1 MNDSYRGRAR
11 RAPPRAAALLI
22 AASLLAAC
30 GSDAVDPVVVGTW
43 EIPSSGGS
51 WQLAID
57 DAGRYAFT
65 NAGVGAAPSHNG
77 TFTAR
82 EGEWSL
88 RAATGDVEDHGTY
101 ELVAGALQLTGNRGV
116 LRWGRA
122 AALPEAV
129 ERRPAAGV
137 VGGAS
142 APVAAGNLPNGAAPT
157 LPAPA
162 PFQTGA
168 PAAVST
174 APPTAPAAAGA
185 LPDIIDPC
193 LLITPEEA
201 SNLLDTAVTT
211 QRTTPQ
217 PRTQNDCFYR
227 GSGRTLTVSSY
238 NGGGLDTAGYLEQ
251 RRSSGGESLPG
262 VGDGAYLTYR
272 AATGLTS
279 VDFVIERASVGLLAS
294 GIARERADPGLRQL
308 AAQAATRL
316 RTSAAAFRV
325 PGTSRFSGT
334 WKVTTTSGGMRSPDM
349 AFWVEQDGRVGIL
362 TSGGS
367 SGNLVLEGSKWR
379 IEDPFNT
386 TSLAGEY
393 RLRGDR
399 FTLEGDALT
408 AELDRVA
415 CKQRPQRVK
424 PPYDFTRD
432 IGGMLSGARPGS
444 PPTPAPGSFDTRLA
458 GLWEGE
464 GKLNGS
470 QAQFLVSITTH
481 GSIVLAAFPALT
493 GRLEASDGKY
503 TLAIDGFG
511 QSSGTYQFAGGVND
525 GTIRMEEDGRT
536 YVWTPYDPGGR
547 PPYEEPIV
555 ASCG

>member
-1 MNDSYRGRAR
+1 MNDSNRGRAR
-11 RAPPRAAALLI
+11 RVPLRAAALLI
-22 AASLLAAC
+22 AGSLLAAC
-30 GSDAVDPVVVGTW
+30 GSDPVDPALVGTW
-43 EIPSSGGS
+43 EIPGAAGS

-57 DAGRYAFT
+57 DVGRYAFT
-65 NAGVGAAPSHNG
+65 NAGMGAAASHTG

-82 EGEWSL
+82 AGEWSL
-88 RAATGDVEDHGTY
+88 RAEAGGVEDRGTY
-101 ELVAGALQLTGNRGV
+101 EVVAGALQLTGNRGV

-122 AALPEAV
+122 AALPGAV
-129 ERRPAAGV
+129 GAATAGV
-137 VGGAS
+137 AGGS
-142 APVAAGNLPNGAAPT
+142 PAPVAAGGLPNGTAAP
-157 LPAPA
+157 LPPPSA
-162 PFQTGA
+162 FQTAA
-168 PAAVST
+168 PVAGSA
-174 APPTAPAAAGA
+174 APPAAPAAAGA
-185 LPDIIDPC
+185 LPEIIDPC
-193 LLITPEEA
+193 LLVTPEEA
-201 SNLLDTAVTT
+201 GNLLDTAVTT

-227 GSGRTLTVSSY
+227 GSGRTMTVSSY

-251 RRSSGGESLPG
+251 RRSSGGEALPG

-279 VDFVIERASVGLLAS
+279 VDFVIERASVGLLVS

-334 WKVTTTSGGMRSPDM
+334 WKVTTMSGGVRSPDM
-349 AFWVEQDGRVGIL
+349 VFWVEQDGRVRIL

-367 SGNLVLEGSKWR
+367 SGTLLLEGSKWR
-379 IEDPFNT
+379 IEDPFNPT
-386 TSLAGEY
+386 ALAGDY

-415 CKQRPQRVK
+415 CKQAPQRVK

-432 IGGMLSGARPGS
+432 IGGMLSGTRPGP
-444 PPTPAPGSFDTRLA
+444 PPTPAPGFDTKLV

-464 GKLNGS
+464 GQLNGA
-470 QAQFLVSITTH
+470 QAQFLVSITAQ

-493 GRLEASDGKY
+493 GRFEASDGNY

-511 QSSGTYQFAGGVND
+511 QSSGTYQFAGGIND

-536 YVWTPYDPGGR
+536 YVWSPYDPSFR
-547 PPYEEPIV
+547 PRYETPIV